1 MEIFE
6 NNNRLQLDKKLIIK
20 MKNLLITIICL
31 ISINA
36 NSLEITLN
44 QGTVKPTPIAITSLQ
59 SANVSLE
66 NLGKN
71 ISSVISDNLERSG
84 LFIPIDKKAFIQSAD
99 SVSIQPRFEDWKVLK
114 AQHLV
119 TGRLESD
126 GSKISIEFRLFDVF
140 AQKQIVGKKYQT
152 SKNNWRRV
160 SHIISD
166 AIFQRVTGEGG
177 FFDTRIVYV
186 AETGP
191 KDNRQKRLA
200 IMDQD
205 QANHR
210 FLTDGSYLVL
220 TPRFSPNSQKITYM
234 SYVKANSPRVF
245 IFDIETGQQE
255 IVGEFPGMTFAPRF
269 SPDGRKIV
277 MSYSDP
283 DVGNSE
289 IYILDL
295 QTRTS
300 KRITNNSSIDVSG
313 SFSPDGEKIVFNSDR
328 TGRRHLY
335 TIQSNGKN
343 LKRISREAGSYY
355 TPVWS
360 PRGDMIAFTKQEGGQ
375 FYIGV
380 MEIDGSNERMIAKS
394 FHVEGPTWSPNGRYL
409 MYFKE
414 ERSSSDGSGGN
425 SSLYSIDL
433 TGYNERKIITPLGG
447 SDPAWSPLMH

>member
-1 MEIFE
+1 M
-6 NNNRLQLDKKLIIK
+6 LIYSFK
-20 MKNLLITIICL
+20 
-31 ISINA
+31 A
-36 NSLEITLN
+36 FSLELTIN
-44 QGTVKPTPIAITSLQ
+44 QGTIKPTPIAITDLY
-59 SANVSLE
+59 AIN
-66 NLGKN
+66 NNTTKIGKN
-71 ISSVISDNLERSG
+71 ISMVVSNNLERSG
-84 LFIPIDKKAFIQSAD
+84 LFIPINKKAFIQNNESL
-99 SVSIQPRFEDWKVLK
+99 SNQPRFEDWKVIK

-119 TGRLESD
+119 AGKITKSD
-126 GSKISIEFRLFDVF
+126 NKIFVEFRLYDVF
-140 AQKQIVGKKYQT
+140 AQKQLIGKKYET
-152 SKNNWRRV
+152 SENNWRRV

-166 AIFQRVTGEGG
+166 AIFKRITGERGY
-177 FFDTRIVYV
+177 FDTRIVYV

-191 KDNRQKRLA
+191 KENRQKRLA
-200 IMDQD
+200 IM
-205 QANHR
+205 
-210 FLTDGSYLVL
+210 DGSYLVL

-234 SYVKANSPRVF
+234 SYVNPSSPRVF

-269 SPDGRKIV
+269 SPDGKQIV
-277 MSYSDP
+277 MSYTDP
-283 DVGNSE
+283 NIGNSE

-295 QTRTS
+295 STRVS
-300 KRITNNSSIDVSG
+300 KRITNNSSIDVSA
-313 SFSPDGEKIVFNSDR
+313 SFSPDGRKIVFNSDR
-328 TGRRHLY
+328 SGRRHLY
-335 TIQSNGKN
+335 ITNFNGKN
-343 LKRISREAGSYY
+343 TKRISRETGSYY

-380 MEIDGSNERMIAKS
+380 METDGSNERMIAKS

-414 ERSSSDGSGGN
+414 ERTAEDGSGCE

>member
-1 MEIFE
+1 M
-6 NNNRLQLDKKLIIK
+6 KKFLII
-20 MKNLLITIICL
+20 LFCL
-31 ISINA
+31 TSLKTH
-36 NSLEITLN
+36 SLEITLS
-44 QGTVKPTPIAITSLQ
+44 QGTVKPTPIAVTNLFSNNSTLDK
-59 SANVSLE
+59 
-66 NLGKN
+66 LGKN
-71 ISSVISDNLERSG
+71 IASVISDNLQRSG
-84 LFIPIDKKAFIQSAD
+84 LFIPINQKAFIQSSESLSD
-99 SVSIQPRFEDWKVLK
+99 QPRFEDWKVIK

-119 TGRLESD
+119 SGKIETNNN
-126 GSKISIEFRLFDVF
+126 KISIEFRLFDVF
-140 AQKQIVGKKYQT
+140 AQKQIVGKKYET

-160 SHIISD
+160 AHIISD
-166 AIFQRVTGEGG
+166 AIFQRITGEGG

-220 TPRFSPNSQKITYM
+220 TPRFSPNSQKITFM

-269 SPDGRKIV
+269 SPDGKKIV

-295 QTRTS
+295 QTRSTE
-300 KRITNNSSIDVSG
+300 RITNNSGIDVSG
-313 SFSPDGEKIVFNSDR
+313 SFSPDGKNIVFNSDR
-328 TGRRHLY
+328 AGRRHIY
-335 TIQSNGKN
+335 IIDNKGKN
-343 LKRISREAGSYY
+343 LRRISREAGSYY

-414 ERSSSDGSGGN
+414 ERSSADGSGGE

>member
-1 MEIFE
+1 MKYSLILIFC
-6 NNNRLQLDKKLIIK
+6 IISLK
-20 MKNLLITIICL
+20 IH
-31 ISINA
+31 
-36 NSLEITLN
+36 SLELTLS
-44 QGTVKPTPIAITSLQ
+44 QGTVKPTPIAVTNLFSNNNSLD
-59 SANVSLE
+59 S
-66 NLGKN
+66 LGKN
-71 ISSVISDNLERSG
+71 ISLVISDNLERSG
-84 LFIPIDKKAFIQSAD
+84 LFIPIDKKAFIQS
-99 SVSIQPRFEDWKVLK
+99 SESLSSQPRFEDWKVIK

-119 TGRLESD
+119 SGKIESNNNN
-126 GSKISIEFRLFDVF
+126 ISIEFRLFDVF
-140 AQKQIVGKKYQT
+140 AQKQIVGKKYET

-160 SHIISD
+160 AHIISD
-166 AIFQRVTGEGG
+166 AIYQRITGEGG

-234 SYVKANSPRVF
+234 SYIKANSPRVF

-269 SPDGRKIV
+269 SPDGKKIV

-283 DVGNSE
+283 DVGNAE

-295 QTRTS
+295 QTRSS

-313 SFSPDGEKIVFNSDR
+313 SFSPDGKKIVFNSDR
-328 TGRRHLY
+328 TGKRHLY
-335 TIQSNGKN
+335 IIESNGKN
-343 LKRISREAGSYY
+343 LKRISRERGSYY

-409 MYFKE
+409 MYFME
-414 ERSSSDGSGGN
+414 ERTSSDGSGGN

>member
-1 MEIFE
+1 M
-6 NNNRLQLDKKLIIK
+6 KKFLII
-20 MKNLLITIICL
+20 LFCL
-31 ISINA
+31 TSLKTH
-36 NSLEITLN
+36 SLEITLN
-44 QGTVKPTPIAITSLQ
+44 QGTVKPTPIAVTNLFSNNSTLDK
-59 SANVSLE
+59 
-66 NLGKN
+66 LGKN
-71 ISSVISDNLERSG
+71 IASVISDNLQRSG
-84 LFIPIDKKAFIQSAD
+84 LFIPINQKAFIQSSESLSD
-99 SVSIQPRFEDWKVLK
+99 QPRFEDWKVIK

-119 TGRLESD
+119 SGKIETNNN
-126 GSKISIEFRLFDVF
+126 KISIEFRLFDVF
-140 AQKQIVGKKYQT
+140 AQKQIVGKKYET

-160 SHIISD
+160 AHIISD
-166 AIFQRVTGEGG
+166 AIFQRITGEGG

-220 TPRFSPNSQKITYM
+220 TPRFSPNSQKITFM

-269 SPDGRKIV
+269 SPDGKKIV

-295 QTRTS
+295 QTRSTE
-300 KRITNNSSIDVSG
+300 RITNNSGIDVSG
-313 SFSPDGEKIVFNSDR
+313 SFSPDGKNIVFNSDR
-328 TGRRHLY
+328 AGRRHIY
-335 TIQSNGKN
+335 IIDNKGKN
-343 LKRISREAGSYY
+343 LRRISREAGSYY

-414 ERSSSDGSGGN
+414 ERSSSDGTGGE

-433 TGYNERKIITPLGG
+433 TGYTERKIITPLGG

>member
-1 MEIFE
+1 MRYF
-6 NNNRLQLDKKLIIK
+6 II
-20 MKNLLITIICL
+20 IILFCL
-31 ISINA
+31 ISLR
-36 NSLEITLN
+36 SLGLEITLS
-44 QGTVKPTPIAITSLQ
+44 QGTVKPTPIAVTNLFSNNSDLDK
-59 SANVSLE
+59 
-66 NLGKN
+66 LGKN
-71 ISSVISDNLERSG
+71 IALVISDNLERSG
-84 LFIPIDKKAFIQSAD
+84 LFVPINQQAFIQSSESLAD
-99 SVSIQPRFEDWKVLK
+99 QPRFEDWKVLK

-119 TGRLESD
+119 SGKIETNNN
-126 GSKISIEFRLFDVF
+126 KISIEFRLFDVF
-140 AQKQIVGKKYQT
+140 AQKQIVGKKYET

-160 SHIISD
+160 AHIISD
-166 AIFQRVTGEGG
+166 AIFQRITGEGG

-220 TPRFSPNSQKITYM
+220 TPRFSPNSQKITFM

-269 SPDGRKIV
+269 SPDGQKIV

-283 DVGNSE
+283 DVGNTE

-295 QTRTS
+295 QTRST
-300 KRITNNSSIDVSG
+300 KRITDNSGIDVSG
-313 SFSPDGEKIVFNSDR
+313 SFSPDGKNIVFNSDR

-335 TIQSNGKN
+335 IVDNNGKN

-360 PRGDMIAFTKQEGGQ
+360 PRGDMIAFTKQERGQ

-414 ERSSSDGSGGN
+414 ERTSSDGSGGE

>member
-1 MEIFE
+1 
-6 NNNRLQLDKKLIIK
+6 
-20 MKNLLITIICL
+20 MKYLLILFLTF
-31 ISINA
+31 ISIKTYA
-36 NSLEITLN
+36 LELTLS
-44 QGTVKPTPIAITSLQ
+44 QGTVKPTPIAVTDLFSNN
-59 SANVSLE
+59 SSLE
-66 NLGKN
+66 KIGKN

-84 LFIPIDKKAFIQSAD
+84 LFIPIDKKAFIQS
-99 SVSIQPRFEDWKVLK
+99 SESLSNQPRFEDWKVIK

-119 TGRLESD
+119 SGKITKNNN
-126 GSKISIEFRLFDVF
+126 KISVEFRLYDVF
-140 AQKQIVGKKYQT
+140 KQKQLMGKKFET
-152 SKNNWRRV
+152 IESNWRRV

-166 AIFQRVTGEGG
+166 SIFEKITGEGG
-177 FFDTRIVYV
+177 YFDTRIVYI

-191 KDNRQKRLA
+191 KENKQKRLA

-234 SYVKANSPRVF
+234 SYVNPSSPRVF

-269 SPDGRKIV
+269 SPDGKKIV

-283 DVGNSE
+283 NIGNAE

-295 QTRTS
+295 DTRIS
-300 KRITNNSSIDVSG
+300 KRITDNSSIDVSA
-313 SFSPDGEKIVFNSDR
+313 SFSPDGKQIVFNSDR
-328 TGRRHLY
+328 SGRRHLY
-335 TIQSNGKN
+335 VKELSSNK
-343 LKRISREAGSYY
+343 LKRISRETGSYY

-414 ERSSSDGSGGN
+414 ERTAEDGSGGE

>member
-1 MEIFE
+1 MIYKYF
-6 NNNRLQLDKKLIIK
+6 LSLLII
-20 MKNLLITIICL
+20 LFT
-31 ISINA
+31 SHVS
-36 NSLEITLN
+36 SLEVTLT
-44 QGTVKPTPIAITSLQ
+44 QGSIKPTPIAVTELFTLNNSKSKI
-59 SANVSLE
+59 
-66 NLGKN
+66 GKN
-71 ISSVISDNLERSG
+71 ISLVISDNLERSG
-84 LFIPIDKKAFIQSAD
+84 LFLPIDKKAFIQDNESLAN
-99 SVSIQPRFEDWKVLK
+99 QPRFEEWKVIK

-119 TGRLESD
+119 AGNIKLNNN
-126 GSKISIEFRLFDVF
+126 KILVEFRLYDVF
-140 AQKQIVGKKYQT
+140 AQKQIIGKKYET
-152 SKNNWRRV
+152 NENNWRRV
-160 SHIISD
+160 AHIISD
-166 AIFQRVTGEGG
+166 AIFQRITGEGG
-177 FFDTRIVYV
+177 YFDTRIVYV

-191 KDNRQKRLA
+191 KDNKQKRLA

-234 SYVKANSPRVF
+234 SYVDPRSPRVY

-269 SPDGRKIV
+269 SPDGSKII
-277 MSYSDP
+277 MSYTDP

-295 QTRTS
+295 DTRIS
-300 KRITNNSSIDVSG
+300 NRITNNSSIDVSA
-313 SFSPDGEKIVFNSDR
+313 SFSPNGKKIVFNSDR
-328 TGRRHLY
+328 SGRRHLY
-335 TIQSNGKN
+335 ISDISGKN
-343 LKRISREAGSYY
+343 LKRISRERGSYY

-380 MEIDGSNERMIAKS
+380 METNGSNERMIAKS

-414 ERSSSDGSGGN
+414 ERTAEDGSGGE

-433 TGYNERKIITPLGG
+433 TGYNERKLITPLGA

>member
-1 MEIFE
+1 MKSTIYFLFTFLIFFTSKVVA
-6 NNNRLQLDKKLIIK
+6 LDLT
-20 MKNLLITIICL
+20 IT
-31 ISINA
+31 
-36 NSLEITLN
+36 
-44 QGTVKPTPIAITSLQ
+44 QGTIKPTPIAISNFYSPNEMTQ
-59 SANVSLE
+59 KI
-66 NLGKN
+66 GKN
-71 ISSVISDNLERSG
+71 ISIVISDNLERSG
-84 LFIPIDKKAFIQSAD
+84 LFNPINQKAFIQSEE
-99 SVSIQPRFEDWKVLK
+99 SLSKGPRFEDWKVIK
-114 AQHLV
+114 SQHLIA
-119 TGRLESD
+119 G
-126 GSKISIEFRLFDVF
+126 KISKKENKISVEFRLYDVF
-140 AQKQIVGKKYQT
+140 SQKQLLAKKYET
-152 SKNNWRRV
+152 SEKNWRRV

-166 AIFQRVTGEGG
+166 AVFSRITGDSGY
-177 FFDTRIVYV
+177 FDTRIVYV

-191 KDNRQKRLA
+191 KEKKQKRLA

-234 SYVKANSPRVF
+234 SYINRNSPRVF

-255 IVGEFPGMTFAPRF
+255 IVGDFPGMTFAPRF
-269 SPDGRKIV
+269 SPDGKKIV

-283 DVGNSE
+283 QIGNSE

-295 QTRTS
+295 ATRVS
-300 KRITNNSSIDVSG
+300 KRITNSSAIDVSA
-313 SFSPDGEKIVFNSDR
+313 SFSPDGKKIVFNSDR
-328 TGRRHLY
+328 SGRRHLY
-335 TIQSNGKN
+335 ITSLDGKN
-343 LKRISREAGSYY
+343 TKRISREAGSYY

-360 PRGDMIAFTKQEGGQ
+360 PRGDFIAFTKQEGGQ

-380 MEIDGSNERMIAKS
+380 MEVDGSNERMIAKS

-414 ERSSSDGSGGN
+414 ERTAEDGSGGD

>member
-1 MEIFE
+1 
-6 NNNRLQLDKKLIIK
+6 
-20 MKNLLITIICL
+20 MKNLLIIILCL
-31 ISINA
+31 FA
-36 NSLEITLN
+36 FKTNSLELTLN
-44 QGTVKPTPIAITSLQ
+44 QGTVKPTPIAVTNLFSNNPSLDK
-59 SANVSLE
+59 
-66 NLGKN
+66 LGKN

-84 LFIPIDKKAFIQSAD
+84 LFIPIDQKAFIQSTE
-99 SVSIQPRFEDWKVLK
+99 SLSSQPRFEDWKVIK

-119 TGRLESD
+119 AGKIEANE
-126 GSKISIEFRLFDVF
+126 KYISIEFRLFDVF
-140 AQKQIVGKKYQT
+140 AQKQIVGKKYET
-152 SKNNWRRV
+152 TKNNWRRV
-160 SHIISD
+160 AHIISD
-166 AIFQRVTGEGG
+166 AIFQRITGEGG

-220 TPRFSPNSQKITYM
+220 TPRFSPNSQKITFM
-234 SYVKANSPRVF
+234 SYVKVNSPRVF

-269 SPDGRKIV
+269 SPDGKKIV

-295 QTRTS
+295 QTRST

-313 SFSPDGEKIVFNSDR
+313 SYSPDGKNIVFNSDR
-328 TGRRHLY
+328 SGRRHLY
-335 TIQSNGKN
+335 IIGSNGKN
-343 LKRISREAGSYY
+343 LERISREAGSYY

-414 ERSSSDGSGGN
+414 ERTSSDGSGGN
-425 SSLYSIDL
+425 SNLYTIDL
-433 TGYNERKIITPLGG
+433 TGYNERKIITPLGA

>member
-1 MEIFE
+1 MERQVYCF
-6 NNNRLQLDKKLIIK
+6 
-20 MKNLLITIICL
+20 CL
-31 ISINA
+31 ISLKNH
-36 NSLEITLN
+36 SLELTLS
-44 QGTVKPTPIAITSLQ
+44 QGTVKPTPIAVTNLFSNNTSLDK
-59 SANVSLE
+59 
-66 NLGKN
+66 LGKN

-84 LFIPIDKKAFIQSAD
+84 LFIPIDQKAFIQSTD
-99 SVSIQPRFEDWKVLK
+99 SLSNQPRFEDWKVLK

-119 TGRLESD
+119 AGKIESN
-126 GSKISIEFRLFDVF
+126 GNNISIEFRLFDVF
-140 AQKQIVGKKYQT
+140 AQKQIVGKKYET

-160 SHIISD
+160 AHIISD
-166 AIFQRVTGEGG
+166 AIFKRITGEGG

-234 SYVKANSPRVF
+234 SYVRTNSPRVF

-269 SPDGRKIV
+269 SPDGKKIV

-283 DVGNSE
+283 EVGNSE

-295 QTRTS
+295 QTRSS
-300 KRITNNSSIDVSG
+300 KRITDNSSIDVSG
-313 SFSPDGEKIVFNSDR
+313 SFSPDGKKIVFNSDR

-335 TIQSNGKN
+335 IIESNGKN

-414 ERSSSDGSGGN
+414 ERTSSDGSGGDSN
-425 SSLYSIDL
+425 LYSIDL
-433 TGYNERKIITPLGG
+433 TGYNERKIITPLSG

>member
-1 MEIFE
+1 M
-6 NNNRLQLDKKLIIK
+6 KKIILYSIL
-20 MKNLLITIICL
+20 NLLISFNL
-31 ISINA
+31 Y
-36 NSLEITLN
+36 SLEVTLT
-44 QGTVKPTPIAITSLQ
+44 QGTVKPTPIAVTDFYSNDDKAKKI
-59 SANVSLE
+59 
-66 NLGKN
+66 GKN
-71 ISSVISDNLERSG
+71 ISMTISDNLERSG
-84 LFIPIDKKAFIQSAD
+84 LFLPIDKKAFIQTDESL
-99 SVSIQPRFEDWKVLK
+99 SEQPRFEDWKLIK
-114 AQHLV
+114 AQHLIA
-119 TGRLESD
+119 GKIIRQSD
-126 GSKISIEFRLFDVF
+126 KISVEFRLFDVF
-140 AQKQIVGKKYQT
+140 SQKQLLGKKYET
-152 SKNNWRRV
+152 SEKNWRRV

-166 AIFQRVTGEGG
+166 SIFERITGEGG
-177 FFDTRIVYV
+177 YFDTRIVYV

-191 KDNRQKRLA
+191 KENKQKRLA

-234 SYVKANSPRVF
+234 SYVNRNNPRVY

-269 SPDGRKIV
+269 SPDGKKIV

-283 DVGNSE
+283 NVGNSE

-295 QTRTS
+295 ATRIS
-300 KRITNNSSIDVSG
+300 KRITNSSAIDVSA
-313 SFSPDGEKIVFNSDR
+313 SFSPNGKRIVFNSDR
-328 TGRRHLY
+328 SGRRHLY
-335 TIQSNGKN
+335 VIDIDGDN
-343 LKRISREAGSYY
+343 LKRISRESGSYY

-360 PRGDMIAFTKQEGGQ
+360 PRGDYIAFTKQEGGQ

-394 FHVEGPTWSPNGRYL
+394 FHVEGPTWAPNGRYL
-409 MYFKE
+409 LYFKE
-414 ERSSSDGSGGN
+414 ERTAEDGSGGE

>member
-1 MEIFE
+1 M
-6 NNNRLQLDKKLIIK
+6 NR
-20 MKNLLITIICL
+20 NFFITISFIFICFEVY
-31 ISINA
+31 
-36 NSLEITLN
+36 SLEVTLT
-44 QGTVKPTPIAITSLQ
+44 QGTIKPTPIAVTDFFADDLKAQKI
-59 SANVSLE
+59 
-66 NLGKN
+66 GKN
-71 ISSVISDNLERSG
+71 ISQVISDNLERSG
-84 LFIPIDKKAFIQSAD
+84 LFIPIDKNAFIQDEESL
-99 SVSIQPRFEDWKVLK
+99 SKQLRFEDWKIIK
-114 AQHLV
+114 AQHLISGKV
-119 TGRLESD
+119 TKSSD
-126 GSKISIEFRLFDVF
+126 KKIAVEFRLYDVF
-140 AQKQIVGKKYQT
+140 AQKQILGKKFET
-152 SKNNWRRV
+152 SEKNWRRV

-166 AIFQRVTGEGG
+166 VVYERITGEGG
-177 FFDTRIVYV
+177 YFDTRIVYV
-186 AETGP
+186 AETGS
-191 KDNRQKRLA
+191 KKNRQKRLA

-234 SYVKANSPRVF
+234 SYMTRNRPRVY

-269 SPDGRKIV
+269 SPDGQKVI

-283 DVGNSE
+283 DIGNSE

-295 QTRTS
+295 KTRNK
-300 KRITNNSSIDVSG
+300 KRITNSTAIDVSA
-313 SFSPDGEKIVFNSDR
+313 SFSPNGKKIVFNSDR
-328 TGRRHLY
+328 SGRRHLY
-335 TIQSNGKN
+335 VAKSDGTDV
-343 LKRISREAGSYY
+343 KRISREVGSYY

-380 MEIDGSNERMIAKS
+380 MEVDGTNERVIAKS
-394 FHVEGPTWSPNGRYL
+394 FHVEGPTWAPNGRYL
-409 MYFKE
+409 LYFKE
-414 ERSSSDGSGGN
+414 ERTTEDGSGGE

>member
-1 MEIFE
+1 
-6 NNNRLQLDKKLIIK
+6 
-20 MKNLLITIICL
+20 MKYFLLTIICL
-31 ISINA
+31 LSFKI
-36 NSLEITLN
+36 NSLELTLS
-44 QGTVKPTPIAITSLQ
+44 QGTVKPTPIAVTDLFSNNNSLDK
-59 SANVSLE
+59 
-66 NLGKN
+66 LGEN

-84 LFIPIDKKAFIQSAD
+84 LFIPIDKKAFIQSTE
-99 SVSIQPRFEDWKVLK
+99 SLSKQTRFEDWKVIK

-119 TGRLESD
+119 AGKII
-126 GSKISIEFRLFDVF
+126 SKNNNTIEIEFRLFDVF
-140 AQKQIVGKKYQT
+140 AQKQIVGKKYST
-152 SKNNWRRV
+152 GKKNWRRV
-160 SHIISD
+160 AHIISD

-191 KDNRQKRLA
+191 KENRQKRLA

-234 SYVKANSPRVF
+234 SYVKTNSPRVF

-269 SPDGRKIV
+269 SPDGKQIV

-283 DVGNSE
+283 NVGNAE

-295 QTRTS
+295 QTRTT
-300 KRITNNSSIDVSG
+300 KRITDNSSIDVSG
-313 SFSPDGEKIVFNSDR
+313 SFSPDGSKIVFNSDR
-328 TGRRHLY
+328 TGRRHIY
-335 TIQSNGKN
+335 IINSNGKN

-414 ERSSSDGSGGN
+414 ERTSADGTGGD

>member
-1 MEIFE
+1 MKIFAYFTIV
-6 NNNRLQLDKKLIIK
+6 LSFSLKLY
-20 MKNLLITIICL
+20 
-31 ISINA
+31 
-36 NSLEITLN
+36 SLEVTLT
-44 QGTVKPTPIAITSLQ
+44 QGTVKPTPIAVTELYSKDTQLTK
-59 SANVSLE
+59 V
-66 NLGKN
+66 GKN
-71 ISSVISDNLERSG
+71 ISGLISDNLERSG
-84 LFIPIDKKAFIQSAD
+84 LFLPIDKRSFIQD
-99 SVSIQPRFEDWKVLK
+99 SESLSNKPRFEDWKLIK

-119 TGRLESD
+119 SG
-126 GSKISIEFRLFDVF
+126 KISSNNNKISVEFRLFDVF
-140 AQKQIVGKKYQT
+140 QQKQIVGKKYET
-152 SKNNWRRV
+152 TEKNWRRV
-160 SHIISD
+160 AHIISD
-166 AIFQRVTGEGG
+166 SIFKNITGEGG

-191 KDNRQKRLA
+191 KDNKQKRLA

-234 SYVKANSPRVF
+234 SYVKRDRPRVY
-245 IFDIETGQQE
+245 IFDIETGKQE

-269 SPDGRKIV
+269 SPDGSKII
-277 MSYSDP
+277 MSYTDP
-283 DVGNSE
+283 NIGNSE

-295 QTRTS
+295 KTRIST
-300 KRITNNSSIDVSG
+300 RITNNSAIDVSA
-313 SFSPDGEKIVFNSDR
+313 SFSPSGKEIVFNSDR
-328 TGRRHLY
+328 SGRRHLY
-335 TIQSNGKN
+335 VTDLKN
-343 LKRISREAGSYY
+343 RDVKRISREKGSYY

-380 MEIDGSNERMIAKS
+380 METDGSNERMIAKS
-394 FHVEGPTWSPNGRYL
+394 FHVEGPTWAPNGRFL

-414 ERSSSDGSGGN
+414 ERTAEDGSGGE

-433 TGYNERKIITPLGG
+433 TGFNERKVITPIGG